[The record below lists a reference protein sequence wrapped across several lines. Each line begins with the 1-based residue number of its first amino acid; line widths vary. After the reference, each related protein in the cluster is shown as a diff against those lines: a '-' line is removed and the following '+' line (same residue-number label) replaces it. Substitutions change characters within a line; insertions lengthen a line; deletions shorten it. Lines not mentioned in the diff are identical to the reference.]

1 MSDEFDDHPLAEVG
15 PAEGAPKPDGQ
26 PFPVSGE
33 ASPPD
38 RPPGDLVENDPSV
51 KSPARTW
58 EPGEMPGQSPPY
70 GLMQTRPFDES
81 DELMAPAERGIDE
94 YEFVSPEARLD
105 DLESRW
111 DDLID
116 ILKRTG
122 MVHDDH
128 LKLLRRPKSLRP

>member
-1 MSDEFDDHPLAEVG
+1 MSDEFDNHPLAEVG
-15 PAEGAPKPDGQ
+15 PAEGAPKSDGQ

-33 ASPPD
+33 ATPPD
-38 RPPGDLVENDPSV
+38 RPPGDPVP
-51 KSPARTW
+51 KQW
-58 EPGEMPGQSPPY
+58 EPGEIPGQSPPY

-128 LKLLRRPKSLRP
+128 LKLLRRPKSLRS